1 VIYGSAKV
9 WSNAI
14 FGTNQLERSLG
25 KCLCSLAALVIAT
38 YTNLAYPILTLPNQL
53 NIPFPNPSGGYL
65 ALAKPR
71 ATLSQPQALILVA
84 RLLISKVT
92 KIRRTIYWDH
102 YSWLV
107 PNFLTLQMPNLEI
120 YGSSLTRITLTECE
134 FVHPQTL
141 NPLARL
147 CPNLIHLALENPS
160 TVPDDLFVG
169 EVNLINL
176 HLYLTLFLILS

>member
-1 VIYGSAKV
+1 MGLQKFDLMQFLAQINLSGPWENVYAP
-9 WSNAI
+9 WQHLLL
-14 FGTNQLERSLG
+14 QL
-25 KCLCSLAALVIAT
+25 IQP
-38 YTNLAYPILTLPNQL
+38 NLAYPILTLPNQL